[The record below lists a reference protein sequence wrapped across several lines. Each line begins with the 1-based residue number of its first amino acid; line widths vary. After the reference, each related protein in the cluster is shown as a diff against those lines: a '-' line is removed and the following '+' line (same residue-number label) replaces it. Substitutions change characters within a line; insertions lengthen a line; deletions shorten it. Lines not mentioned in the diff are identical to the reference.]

1 MGYWEGLVVY
11 VCPRCRAEVP
21 ALLRPQQDIVLCA
34 GCWDLL
40 LLIAAGGA
48 DDVDAR

>member
-1 MGYWEGLVVY
+1 MY
-11 VCPRCRAEVP
+11 VCPRCRAEAP
-21 ALLRPQQDIVLCA
+21 TLLRPRPDIVLCA
-34 GCWDLL
+34 RCWDLL

>member
-1 MGYWEGLVVY
+1 VVY

-21 ALLRPQQDIVLCA
+21 ALLRPRPDVVLCA

-48 DDVDAR
+48 DEVDAR

>member
-1 MGYWEGLVVY
+1 MPI
-11 VCPRCRAEVP
+11 CPRCRQASKT
-21 ALLRPQQDIVLCA
+21 LLHPRPDIVLCP

-48 DDVDAR
+48 ADVDAR